1 MYRAIK
7 MNFWDEKEAKRLF
20 RKLSFYNV
28 PTEKPSIKHLKNI
41 YLLNELSFYDEFSAV
56 KISKTFKRYARR
68 YKIEIINSKDPLFQ
82 LEASKSSVTYSFKDL
97 LDEIKG
103 FKYQITV
110 KVLF

>member
-20 RKLSFYNV
+20 QKLPFYNV
-28 PTEKPSIKHLKNI
+28 PTEKPRIKHLKNI
-41 YLLNELSFYDEFSAV
+41 YLLNELSFYDEFSVV

-82 LEASKSSVTYSFKDL
+82 LEVSKSSVTYSFKDL

-103 FKYQITV
+103 FKYQIMV